1 MKGELLILFVIL
13 LLGLILCSFLGGK
26 GCVEGMENNS
36 SSQTFYGPNGSSAQV
51 QTDSSGQ
58 SSLVVTSSDGVSTTY
73 NSSNSSSTTYTGPN
87 GGSAKI
93 VNGMSGSTSLIVTNP
108 DGTVH
113 TYNINETNGSST
125 NGSSTNGSSTNGS
138 TTNGSSTNGSST
150 NGSST
155 NGSTSSSTSY
165 DNYNHYD
172 GTSYPTIFYGPNG
185 GTARVIQTPNNNTI
199 VTTNKNGTTE
209 IYYIDNNN
217 NNNDPNIS
225 TYYGPNGG
233 SAKIITDSNGNQ
245 AVQITTPDG
254 TKIVYTGDNAYINN
268 NQDGTINQYDAD
280 SNTTGSDYNTAYIST
295 YNGPYGGQG
304 MSVTGPRGNTYDSS
318 AYYNSLPQGI
328 PKSQIPPGQEDLYIL
343 KSQVVP
349 PVCPKC
355 PDPIVQCPDNFDT
368 TKCPPCPPCARCPE
382 PAFDCKKVPNYSA
395 FNQNYLPV
403 PVLNDFSTF
412 GM

>member
-36 SSQTFYGPNGSSAQV
+36 STSSQTFYGPNGASAQV
-51 QTDSSGQ
+51 QTDSNGQ
-58 SSLVVTSSDGVSTTY
+58 SSLVVTRGDGVSTTY
-73 NSSNSSSTTYTGPN
+73 SSLDSSSTTYSGPN
-87 GGSAKI
+87 GGSAK
-93 VNGMSGSTSLIVTNP
+93 VVTGMDGSKSLIVTNP
-108 DGTVH
+108 DGSVH
-113 TYNINETNGSST
+113 VYKISDSS
-125 NGSSTNGSSTNGS
+125 G
-138 TTNGSSTNGSST
+138 
-150 NGSST
+150 
-155 NGSTSSSTSY
+155 TSSSTTSTSSTTNTSSNSY
-165 DNYNHYD
+165 DNYNHYN
-172 GTSYPTIFYGPNG
+172 GTSYPTIFYGPDG

-199 VTTNKNGTTE
+199 VITNKNGTTE
-209 IYYIDNNN
+209 IYYIDRNAT
-217 NNNDPNIS
+217 DPNVS

-233 SAKIITDSNGNQ
+233 SAKMITDSNGKQ
-245 AVQITTPDG
+245 AVEITTPNG
-254 TKIVYTGDNAYINN
+254 SKLVYTGDNTYTYNS
-268 NQDGTINQYDAD
+268 QDGTINQYDAD
-280 SNTTGSDYNTAYIST
+280 NNTTGSDYNTAYSSST
-295 YNGPYGGQG
+295 YYGPNGGQATTY
-304 MSVTGPRGNTYDSS
+304 SGPAGNTYATYDSS

-328 PKSQIPPGQEDLYIL
+328 SRSQIPPGDEDLYIL

-355 PDPIVQCPDNFDT
+355 PDPIVQSSDNTDV

-395 FNQNYLPV
+395 FNQNYMPV